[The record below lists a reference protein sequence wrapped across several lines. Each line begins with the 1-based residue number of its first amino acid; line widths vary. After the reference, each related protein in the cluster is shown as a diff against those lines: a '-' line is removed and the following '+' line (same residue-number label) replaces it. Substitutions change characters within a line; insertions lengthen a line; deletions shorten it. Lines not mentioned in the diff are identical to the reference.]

1 VFAIVVCASAVGCLV
16 GDLLLFDY
24 FGLLILVPLS
34 LLSFAIVGSLLVVR
48 RAGGPIGWLLAVAG
62 ALFGPLCLSAA
73 YGTASFEPGAG
84 LPGGELTV
92 WLGRLILFVSFGCVA
107 SAMVLF
113 PDGRPPGHAIRIL
126 FWAFVAFLSIG
137 VVSLALADTSLQVPR
152 PNITTP
158 PRSIPNPFA
167 VRGPLRDAI
176 LLTADAFNRI
186 TVPWLVA
193 PIALVVRF
201 RRSRGVEREQLKWLM
216 YTTAMTFGLLVIL
229 VLTPRGAI
237 ADLAVSATLVGI
249 GLIPVAI
256 GLAIFRYRLYDIDVL
271 IRRTIIYA
279 ALSAVLVAAYLVG
292 LALFQAILAPITSG
306 SAVAVAVSTLA
317 VVALFQP
324 VRTRIQRVVDRR
336 FYRSRYD
343 AARTLDAFSLRL
355 RSEVDL
361 ESVRTELLD
370 AVGTTLNPIH
380 ASVWLRETPR

>member
-1 VFAIVVCASAVGCLV
+1 V
-16 GDLLLFDY
+16 
-24 FGLLILVPLS
+24 
-34 LLSFAIVGSLLVVR
+34 
-48 RAGGPIGWLLAVAG
+48 
-62 ALFGPLCLSAA
+62 
-73 YGTASFEPGAG
+73 
-84 LPGGELTV
+84 
-92 WLGRLILFVSFGCVA
+92 
-107 SAMVLF
+107 
-113 PDGRPPGHAIRIL
+113 
-126 FWAFVAFLSIG
+126 
-137 VVSLALADTSLQVPR
+137 
-152 PNITTP
+152 
-158 PRSIPNPFA
+158 
-167 VRGPLRDAI
+167 
-176 LLTADAFNRI
+176 LTADAFNRI

-216 YTTAMTFGLLVIL
+216 YTAAMTFGLLVIL

-256 GLAIFRYRLYDIDVL
+256 GIAIFRYRLYDIDVL

-361 ESVRTELLD
+361 DSVRAELLE
-370 AVGTTLNPIH
+370 AVGSTLSPIH